1 MGCKITDYFYMIV
14 FLFTSFNIILLDNWQ
29 VQQIQ
34 KQTPHTTKDSGVRRK
49 SDSMEVITSP

>member
-1 MGCKITDYFYMIV
+1 MGCKITDYFHMII

-34 KQTPHTTKDSGVRRK
+34 KQTPHTTKDCGVRRK
-49 SDSMEVITSP
+49 SNF